1 MCHGKACPSN
11 HLSVDGARFVSHQVG
26 LYSPLIHSILIL
38 YIYRNPGSLHQGPFL
53 HTTQPRDLSVA
64 SEAASL
70 LIEVDLQG
78 PFPAYKYLKSH
89 VTVATGILPY

>member
-1 MCHGKACPSN
+1 MSLQSTFP
-11 HLSVDGARFVSHQVG
+11 F
-26 LYSPLIHSILIL
+26 HS
-38 YIYRNPGSLHQGPFL
+38 YSLHLQKSRKLARQGPFL
-53 HTTQPRDLSVA
+53 HITQTRDLAVV

-78 PFPAYKYLKSH
+78 PFPACKYLKSR

>member
-1 MCHGKACPSN
+1 MVKPCPSN
-11 HLSVDGARFVSHQVG
+11 HLSVDSALFIFPSSVSLQSTFPFHF
-26 LYSPLIHSILIL
+26 Y
-38 YIYRNPGSLHQGPFL
+38 FL
-53 HTTQPRDLSVA
+53 HLQKSTEACIKGLFYIQSRDLSVA

-78 PFPAYKYLKSH
+78 PFPLRVKYTKSC